1 MNLLSTFLWNSGA
14 KYIGNKMPRQ
24 IQNFSVCLGNA
35 LAKKK
40 KTAEDLAETFAYHI
54 GNGFNIPQHF
64 AKDYDL
70 VF

>member
-1 MNLLSTFLWNSGA
+1 
-14 KYIGNKMPRQ
+14 MPRQ
-24 IQNFSVCLGNA
+24 IQNFSVCLSNA

-54 GNGFNIPQHF
+54 GNGFDIPQHF